1 MASCF
6 DDALI
11 SKDYVGVLFACLLFN
26 LNGFWKLILGHEA
39 EFWFY
44 ICALTEGTIHGE

>member
-1 MASCF
+1 MKGLDWVASCF

-39 EFWFY
+39 EFLVLY
-44 ICALTEGTIHGE
+44 LCSY